1 MQHLFR
7 RGGVWWARLVVPIH
21 LRQSTGRREYV
32 QSCKTSEIHL
42 AKLVGAVLLAR
53 WRNTL
58 LRLDSTPMTSDVL
71 KIVSGAPEIFAVSR
85 LSLGEAAEHSGISSK
100 TLLGLAVDRK
110 LTIYARVK
118 VQPGH
123 LTSVDNFELVDP
135 AQGSSGGIIVPSPLS
150 MPADAIAMDLGG
162 VMLLYGGEDVA
173 EAILADGLTEV
184 ALLLFATEGHGGKFF
199 APNEPVLVKVSK
211 LLVNSSEIEAAR
223 RLIAAEITPSAI
235 ALASERRLASAT
247 KPTPMGSWSSMPYS
261 KAVDAYCTRS
271 DGMLSTLK
279 SEVEVRQRRAYLM
292 WFSEF
297 NGDLTLE
304 DIDSERLRAF
314 RDGPLRDI
322 PGNAN
327 HLKKE
332 LRRATIKTTIEA
344 LKAAGDDY
352 VRLSQEQQQERMKLI
367 ARFFSW
373 LVKKGY
379 LAIDP
384 TLSLRGEDGRTKA
397 EKAAAERETDDETG
411 RRQFTDEEIKQIFNL
426 RHYQTGNG
434 AHVVKK
440 NAVWYPFEYW
450 LPLLGLFC
458 GMRIGE
464 ASQLHLSDVKLD
476 SGVWV
481 IDVNRRTS
489 DKSVKTKA
497 SVRLI
502 PVHPLVIEL
511 GFLNYCAHLKLHG
524 YQRVFPE
531 LTYYK
536 GAARYGKESG
546 RKMTAMLRSLGM
558 PRDWSLVFHCLR
570 HNLNNALARVGEVH
584 LAGMDSNLRLFIRYS
599 VVGHELP
606 DDVNAKH
613 YTETTSA
620 EKSLLINGVKFELP
634 EIAPFDVDA
643 GVMRVEAALAR
654 KTGIRRGIED
664 MGPSKVKS

>member
-1 MQHLFR
+1 M
-7 RGGVWWARLVVPIH
+7 
-21 LRQSTGRREYV
+21 
-32 QSCKTSEIHL
+32 
-42 AKLVGAVLLAR
+42 
-53 WRNTL
+53 
-58 LRLDSTPMTSDVL
+58 
-71 KIVSGAPEIFAVSR
+71 
-85 LSLGEAAEHSGISSK
+85 
-100 TLLGLAVDRK
+100 
-110 LTIYARVK
+110 
-118 VQPGH
+118 
-123 LTSVDNFELVDP
+123 
-135 AQGSSGGIIVPSPLS
+135 
-150 MPADAIAMDLGG
+150 
-162 VMLLYGGEDVA
+162 
-173 EAILADGLTEV
+173 
-184 ALLLFATEGHGGKFF
+184 LFATEGHGGKFF